1 MAVLIYKQEA
11 SGEFTE
17 SFCEALDL
25 QAHLDNGFLLE
36 PKAPALQADTNKS
49 GKLSSSEIRE
59 AAKQAGIENY
69 ETARINT
76 LKEKL
81 GYGD

>member
-1 MAVLIYKQEA
+1 MAVLIYKQE
-11 SGEFTE
+11 SNGEFAE

-36 PKAPALQADTNKS
+36 PKAPVLQADTNKS